1 MGPALPIEE
10 LRRYLERLYESR
22 NHFSHIFPDPLQH
35 VYRFQEPADRELAG
49 FLASCFAFGRVE
61 QINRHLNRF
70 FAAVGRP
77 GAFLAASGRRD
88 LEAAFQGWRYRFTD
102 GGDTAC
108 LMLGLKRLLED
119 YGSLAGCFRAAF
131 GARGSR
137 REATFL
143 PALACFVGELR
154 RRMDGGRCFLV
165 ADPHGGS
172 ALKRLNLFLRWMVRR
187 DDVDP
192 GPWSDLPADRLIVP
206 LDTHMH
212 RFGRALDFTRRK
224 QADLRAALEVTEG
237 FRRVCAEDPVKY
249 DFSLTREGISGTGIP
264 GRFVKAVSK
273 RVA

>member
-1 MGPALPIEE
+1 MGSALAIGE
-10 LRRYLERLYESR
+10 LRRFLERLYESR

-35 VYRFQEPADRELAG
+35 VYRFQDPVDRELAG
-49 FLASCFAFGRVE
+49 FLASCFAFGRVQ
-61 QINRHLNRF
+61 QINRHLNRL
-70 FAAVGRP
+70 FAAVGCP
-77 GAFLAASGRRD
+77 KAFLAASDRRD
-88 LEAAFQGWRYRFTD
+88 LAATFEGWRYRFTD
-102 GGDTAC
+102 GADTAR

-119 YGSLAGCFRAAF
+119 YGSLAGCFRAAL
-131 GARGSR
+131 GSR
-137 REATFL
+137 SPRGEATFL
-143 PALACFVGELR
+143 PAMVCFVRDLR
-154 RRMDGGRCFLV
+154 RRMEGGTCFLV
-165 ADPHGGS
+165 ADPQGGS

-192 GPWSDLPADRLIVP
+192 GPWSDLPAGRLIVP

-212 RFGRALDFTRRK
+212 RFGRELDFTRRK

-237 FRRVCAEDPVKY
+237 FRRLCAEDPVKY